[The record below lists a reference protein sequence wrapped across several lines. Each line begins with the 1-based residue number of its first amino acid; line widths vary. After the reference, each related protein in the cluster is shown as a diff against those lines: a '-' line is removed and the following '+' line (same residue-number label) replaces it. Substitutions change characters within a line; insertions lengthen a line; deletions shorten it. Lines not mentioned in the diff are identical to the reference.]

1 MNNYTV
7 TKFNVTEKIG
17 DSIFNRSM
25 VTSGTMTITPKAG
38 FVVSAVDFSISK
50 LPSQLASVV
59 FTDTATAGDIN
70 NKVTVTSTFANDFV
84 VTGNLKIKLNII
96 GDAKVFKKEDQT
108 ISVGVRIIDNKNN
121 NIFGSSTVSKFNN
134 YILESTKEVGLNGV
148 FDIFTDIITGST
160 TKNIVSKIGTI
171 TITAD
176 DDYFFNKKPY
186 LKVSNDKNVYL
197 KQLSTT
203 KSDKYIT
210 SYTFDIMFSSDIDVY
225 VNDQQPVFIT
235 YSAVKI
241 PTKKNE
247 ITNVILSNTE
257 VPYMGGDIKVDVYG
271 NVDAEFDITIT
282 KSTDET
288 YSVINPYG
296 DSTTNIFTPAGT
308 ITGIR
313 KKISRLNTDL
323 NNMDNDN
330 IISKYSFL
338 QKFSMNT
345 VAETA
350 LSSGIS
356 TTAMSV
362 TSNSGVAIGDKV
374 IMEKIP
380 GGKTIKVTAINP
392 SGANTLTVSESIT
405 ADSGSTVKFVRNE
418 TYNLNVYPRNNTVL
432 GPNMSITKPNVTIKQ
447 YNNPILKL
455 VTTSSHGVNPGDV
468 IYVGRANKLGYY
480 LKNDQGAIGGTNTTI
495 TNYSNKN
502 NFKITYTL
510 AASSGNWRAVDA
522 TLPKWS
528 STDSTASSWTNSVYK
543 DVVSSYGAATVAGN
557 GGTHVEI
564 SNIAASGASSSTL
577 TLTMDVCV
585 KQWGTDDVTMTLDL
599 DPAFDAA

>member
-543 DVVSSYGAATVAGN
+543 DIVSRYGAATVAGN
-557 GGTHVEI
+557 GGTHAEI
-564 SNIAASGASSSTL
+564 SNIAASGLSSSTL